1 MATGIIVNQLLIF
14 SILIG
19 MGAIA
24 YWRKV
29 ISSEAKD
36 NLAKIII
43 NLTLPLLIFSTFSNM
58 EYSPLLIRNG
68 LIVFALAFLNF
79 GILYGVGEFSS
90 RVLGLPHKQRV
101 VHSLHTMLG
110 NTVFLGFPLLD
121 ALFPGG
127 VGIFY
132 GAMYEMASNII
143 TFTFGIYK
151 LDSESKRG
159 GWRRLLNMNTGAI
172 LLGMVFLLLGIKLPQ
187 VIGIPFEMLG
197 KTTTPLSMVYIGVM
211 LASINIRKAIFQK
224 SIFVLSFNKLL
235 LIPTLLSLVYLLFF
249 SYIGMPLS
257 REAFFVLMLQTAMPC
272 QTIMVVLAFTYKKD
286 EILAA
291 ANLFVTTLISIISL
305 PVVFY
310 ILELFWKLFITK

>member
-1 MATGIIVNQLLIF
+1 MATGIIVNQLLMF

-24 YWRKV
+24 YWRKI
-29 ISSEAKD
+29 ISPEAKD

-68 LIVFALAFLNF
+68 VIVFAMAFLNF
-79 GILYGVGEFSS
+79 GVLYGVGEISS
-90 RVLGLPHKQRV
+90 RLLGLPHKQRV

-110 NTVFLGFPLLD
+110 NTVFIGFPLLD

-132 GAMYEMASNII
+132 GAMYEMASNIV

-151 LDSESKRG
+151 LDSETSRG

-172 LLGMVFLLLGIKLPQ
+172 MLGMVFLLLGLKLPQ

-211 LASINIRKAIFQK
+211 LASINIRKAISQK
-224 SIFVLSFNKLL
+224 SIFVLSFNKLFFVPIL
-235 LIPTLLSLVYLLFF
+235 LAAVYLLIF
-249 SYIGMPLS
+249 SLVGIPLS
-257 REAFFVLMLQTAMPC
+257 RESFFVLMLQTAMPC
-272 QTIMVVLAFTYKKD
+272 QTVLVVLAYTYKKD

-291 ANLFVTTLISIISL
+291 ANLFVTTLISIVSL
-305 PVVFY
+305 PVVFFF
-310 ILELFWKLFITK
+310 LDLFWKLFFTE